1 MSSLVCS
8 FDLSDLYSF
17 EEFMAHQDDH
27 GWDIDENNPER
38 SWESY
43 LEFESEYLFDDFCD
57 CLGQRILAKDKKVL
71 IEGSNLNWQ
80 GASGVATFR
89 AWSDDTLVIGREFVH
104 EFLSGYGDF
113 CAKLYDE
120 ENEDF
125 HITVGHSNGRSGFTV
140 SQFIETEEENEEV

>member
-1 MSSLVCS
+1 M
-8 FDLSDLYSF
+8 
-17 EEFMAHQDDH
+17 
-27 GWDIDENNPER
+27 
-38 SWESY
+38 
-43 LEFESEYLFDDFCD
+43 
-57 CLGQRILAKDKKVL
+57 L

-89 AWSDDTLVIGREFVH
+89 AWGDDTEMIGREFVH

-120 ENEDF
+120 ENGDF
-125 HITVGHSNGRSGFTV
+125 HITVGHHDGRSGFTV